1 MIQSLD
7 RFIDDLVEGKEIYY
21 HPTSQISVS
30 PALALPQELEPCH
43 LIRFDGNPSRCKN
56 LLKIYL
62 EEFIWSGCLSITPE
76 WLDYRVY

>member
-7 RFIDDLVEGKEIYY
+7 RFIDNLVEGKERYY

-43 LIRFDGNPSRCKN
+43 LPSIPLIRFDCNPSRCKN

-62 EEFIWSGCLSITPE
+62 EEFI
-76 WLDYRVY
+76 